1 MEVIQTNALIS
12 INATFVV
19 QLISFLIFVAI
30 MNRVMFRPLREVMAK
45 RKFRMRKLHEEIGA
59 AHKQMADIEADLVG
73 QNRAVR
79 EEAREVNKAL
89 EAAAGKQIAELY
101 TETRQKTAD
110 KRRSAEERISGQLQA
125 AREQVAGEARQLST
139 QIMQKIL
146 QRRLS

>member
-30 MNRVMFRPLREVMAK
+30 MNRVMLRPLRNIMAK
-45 RKFRMRKLHEEIGA
+45 RKFRMRTLQEEIGVA
-59 AHKQMADIEADLVG
+59 DKELADIEADLAE

-79 EEAREVNKAL
+79 EEAREVNMAL

-110 KRRSAEERISGQLQA
+110 MRRSAEERISGQLQA
-125 AREQVAGEARQLST
+125 AREQIAGEARQLST

>member
-30 MNRVMFRPLREVMAK
+30 MNRVMLRPLREVMAK
-45 RKFRMRKLHEEIGA
+45 RKFRMRKLQEEIGA
-59 AHKQMADIEADLVG
+59 AHKELADIEADLVE

-79 EEAREVNKAL
+79 EEAREVNLAV

>member
-30 MNRVMFRPLREVMAK
+30 MNRVMLRPLRNIMAK
-45 RKFRMRKLHEEIGA
+45 RKFRLRKLQEEIGT
-59 AHKQMADIEADLVG
+59 ADKELVGIETDLVE
-73 QNRAVR
+73 QKRVVR
-79 EEAREVNKAL
+79 DEAREFNLTL
-89 EAAAGKQIAELY
+89 EAAAAKQIAELF
-101 TETRQKTAD
+101 TETRQKTAAM
-110 KRRSAEERISGQLQA
+110 RQTAEARINDQMRT
-125 AREQVAGEARQLST
+125 AREQVASEAHQLST

>member
-30 MNRVMFRPLREVMAK
+30 MNRLMLRPLRDIMAK
-45 RKFRMRKLHEEIGA
+45 RKFRMRKLQEEIGV
-59 AHKQMADIEADLVG
+59 ADRELAGIEADLVE
-73 QNRAVR
+73 QNRVVR
-79 EEAREVNKAL
+79 KEAHEVNVAL
-89 EAAAGKQIAELY
+89 EAAAGKQIAELF

-110 KRRSAEERISGQLQA
+110 MRRLAEERIGGQLQA

>member
-30 MNRVMFRPLREVMAK
+30 MNRVMLRPLREVMAK
-45 RKFRMRKLHEEIGA
+45 RKFRMRKLQEEIGA
-59 AHKQMADIEADLVG
+59 AHKQMADIEADLVE

-79 EEAREVNKAL
+79 EEAREVNLAV